1 MDEAMKLTL
10 SKQRSWFAA
19 AAGLAATVALP
30 AVAQPPDRA
39 VTQANFAAQAAAETD
54 PDDVIVSEIRSRFT
68 DDAVVKR
75 ARINIVSDNG
85 VVTLSGGAPS
95 GIARDRAVQY
105 ARETP
110 GVFRV
115 DNLIRLDVTSPEAPV
130 PP

>member
-1 MDEAMKLTL
+1 MKLTL

-30 AVAQPPDRA
+30 AAAKPPDRVA
-39 VTQANFAAQAAAETD
+39 IQANLAAEGQPATD
-54 PDDVIVSEIRSRFT
+54 PDGIIVTDIRTKF
-68 DDAVVKR
+68 DDDPVLKR
-75 ARINIVSDNG
+75 TRINIVSQNG
-85 VVTLSGGAPS
+85 VVTLSGGAPT

-105 ARETP
+105 ARETA